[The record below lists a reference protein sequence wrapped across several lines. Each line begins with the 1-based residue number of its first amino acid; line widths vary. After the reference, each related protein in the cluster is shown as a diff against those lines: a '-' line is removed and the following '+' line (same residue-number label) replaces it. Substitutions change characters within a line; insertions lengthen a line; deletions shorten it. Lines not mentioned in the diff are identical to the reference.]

1 MNIQKSQE
9 KGLQKHSR
17 RVESQSDM
25 ALLLGE
31 RIRSYTSGNSSVK
44 DETAIGILNSIYY
57 CIKAY
62 SMTKG
67 GRAEQPGNRHLPD
80 IRQTFEAGKDRVKAC
95 FIETQALYCGV
106 AARKL
111 CVPLA
116 AYNETLDQAL
126 PEFFNTYDLEFFAH
140 EIRCSMDYPLA
151 FDVTGLEGV
160 FYIRQYLERLRLEDT
175 FCRCFPRDQ
184 ILWTLSGFQKKHQ
197 LEALDAPANL
207 FGILFDQQAL
217 SLLCGN
223 GCPNLTLWPLQIE
236 GLNEALFGKTPS
248 EIRCML
254 AEADDQMIR
263 AFEFQDPLLIQYIRK
278 YEDQLAWRLL
288 EAAAHGNISDMA
300 FLEGDDPGQRKIAFQ
315 DGERMSDTAF
325 VHLVEGL
332 GQCGSTA
339 EKVERISETI
349 RAMSDYA
356 DLLAADCLFD
366 DDYQSVFKAM
376 GVRELAVLGKEIF
389 KESLKEGPLQWL
401 PSQREAYKK
410 GVEALWQSYYID
422 YLFSVDDASRQE
434 IVEFMERLQE

>member
-1 MNIQKSQE
+1 MTIQKNRE
-9 KGLQKHSR
+9 DRLQKYSR
-17 RVESQSDM
+17 RAESQSDL

-31 RIRSYTSGNSSVK
+31 RIRRYTSGNSSVK
-44 DETAIGILNSIYY
+44 DETATGILNSIYY
-57 CIKAY
+57 CINAF
-62 SMTKG
+62 SMTKE
-67 GRAEQPGNRHLPD
+67 GRAAQPGNQYLAD
-80 IRQTFEAGKDRVKAC
+80 IRRTFEAGKDRVRAC
-95 FIETQALYCGV
+95 FIETQALYRGI

-151 FDVTGLEGV
+151 FEVTGLEGV
-160 FYIRQYLERLRLEDT
+160 FYIRQYLESLRLEET

-184 ILWTLSGFQKKHQ
+184 ILWTLLGFQKKHQ

-223 GCPNLTLWPLQIE
+223 GCPDLTLWPLQIE
-236 GLNEALFGKTPS
+236 GLNEALTGKTPS
-248 EIRCML
+248 EIRWML
-254 AEADDQMIR
+254 AKAGDQMIR
-263 AFEFQDPLLIQYIRK
+263 AFEFQDPRLIQYIRK

-288 EAAAHGNISDMA
+288 EAAAQGDISYMA
-300 FLEGDDPGQRKIAFQ
+300 LMGGDDPGQRKIAFQ

-339 EKVERISETI
+339 DKVKRISETI
-349 RAMSDYA
+349 RSMSDYI

-366 DDYQSVFKAM
+366 EEYQSVFKAM
-376 GVRELAVLGKEIF
+376 GVRELAVLGKDLF
-389 KESLKEGPLQWL
+389 KEALKEGPLQWL
-401 PSQREAYKK
+401 PSQRKAYKK
-410 GVEALWQSYYID
+410 GVEALWQSHYID
-422 YLFSVDDASRQE
+422 YLFSISDSSRQD
-434 IVEFMERLQE
+434 IAEFMEKLQG